1 MSLLLA
7 LTGGGGG
14 TSHTLTC
21 DAGAYALS
29 GQDAG
34 FQVGRQF
41 ALDAGAYVLAGQD
54 ASFSG
59 ASVPQVGAGKGGR
72 TLADYEREWQ
82 NKPIEAL
89 PAKVRRLVKR
99 QAARDV
105 YFAPPVQL
113 PEIAQVYVDRL
124 KAERYAAE
132 LAEMRALLDLSS
144 QASAVRAEVARA
156 AVQMARKKQADAA
169 QALEEFDVM
178 YVAAILAE
186 A

>member
-1 MSLLLA
+1 
-7 LTGGGGG
+7 
-14 TSHTLTC
+14 
-21 DAGAYALS
+21 
-29 GQDAG
+29 
-34 FQVGRQF
+34 
-41 ALDAGAYVLAGQD
+41 VLAGQD

-82 NKPIEAL
+82 SKPIEAL

-99 QAARDV
+99 QAAREV
-105 YFAPPVQL
+105 YFQPPADAQL
-113 PEIAQVYVDRL
+113 PDVARAYVDRL
-124 KAERYAAE
+124 KAERYTAE
-132 LAEMRALLDLSS
+132 LAEMRALLDLAS

-156 AVQMARKKQADAA
+156 AIQIARKKQADAA

>member
-29 GQDAG
+29 GQAAT
-34 FQVGRQF
+34 FSVSRTL
-41 ALDAGAYVLAGQD
+41 ALDAGSYGLSGQD
-54 ASFSG
+54 ATFSG
-59 ASVPQVGAGKGGR
+59 AAVVQTGAGKGSK

-82 NKPIEAL
+82 DKPLDEL
-89 PAKVRRLVKR
+89 PAKVRRIVKR
-99 QAARDV
+99 QAAREV
-105 YFAPPVQL
+105 YFATPL
-113 PEIAQVYVDRL
+113 PDVALVYVERL
-124 KAERYAAE
+124 KAERYEAE
-132 LAEMRALLDLSS
+132 LAEMRALLDLSA
-144 QASAVRAEVARA
+144 QTSAVKAEVAKA